1 MVRLIKTL
9 RTALNADL
17 KHMHIYVLTGRR
29 KKGLK
34 KQKQLKDD
42 IRKMI
47 QEKRIDKSCG
57 KKHYSFDHRIRVI
70 MPRLFHPLNRYVL
83 SD

>member
-17 KHMHIYVLTGRR
+17 KHMHIHVLTRRR

-47 QEKRIDKSCG
+47 QEKRI
-57 KKHYSFDHRIRVI
+57 YVERNII
-70 MPRLFHPLNRYVL
+70 LFIIELE
-83 SD
+83 